1 MSNRWENPWSLTREQ
16 LVEKWQNV
24 YEATSH
30 IFTWTSQSE
39 LAWLCEMASTR
50 NRIVEVGS
58 YHGRS
63 ALCMLL
69 ANPDLLL
76 VCYDNCENKEVP
88 EVFAKNLKAQ
98 MEEGRVVLKVG
109 DSRILLDRTDSFDAA
124 FIDAGHLYEDVMLDI
139 ENCRSVLFP
148 GGLLCGH
155 DWRVNDPTDGVNR
168 AVMESV
174 GQPDGVWESIW
185 WKNL

>member
-1 MSNRWENPWSLTREQ
+1 MDTKLDRDALY
-16 LVEKWQNV
+16 LKWKGV
-24 YEATSH
+24 IDATAH
-30 IFTWTSQSE
+30 IFTWTSGHE

-69 ANPDLLL
+69 ANPDLQLL
-76 VCYDNCENKEVP
+76 AIDNAENKEVP

-98 MEEGRVVLKVG
+98 IEEGRVVLKVG
-109 DSRILLDRTDSFDAA
+109 DSRMLLDRTDSFDTA

-174 GQPDGVWESIW
+174 GQPNVFESIW
-185 WKNL
+185 HVAV